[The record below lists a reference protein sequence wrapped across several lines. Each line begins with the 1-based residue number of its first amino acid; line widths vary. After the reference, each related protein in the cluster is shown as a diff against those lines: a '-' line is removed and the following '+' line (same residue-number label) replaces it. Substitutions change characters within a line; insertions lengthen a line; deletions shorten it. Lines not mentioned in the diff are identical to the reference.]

1 MAFTVTLMNLEIII
15 LSKVIRKTKQ
25 IPYDITYMWNLK
37 YDTNE
42 ITYKTDSQRQ
52 QTCGCQ
58 EGGLV
63 AEWIGSLGVADVKYY
78 ILNG

>member
-1 MAFTVTLMNLEIII
+1 
-15 LSKVIRKTKQ
+15 
-25 IPYDITYMWNLK
+25 MWNLK

-42 ITYKTDSQRQ
+42 VIYETDFRQRQ

-63 AEWIGSLGVADVKYY
+63 AEWIGSLGVADAKYY

>member
-1 MAFTVTLMNLEIII
+1 M
-15 LSKVIRKTKQ
+15 

-42 ITYKTDSQRQ
+42 VIYETDFRQRQ

-63 AEWIGSLGVADVKYY
+63 AEWIGNLGVADAKCY

>member
-1 MAFTVTLMNLEIII
+1 
-15 LSKVIRKTKQ
+15 
-25 IPYDITYMWNLK
+25 MWNLK

-63 AEWIGSLGVADVKYY
+63 AEWIGNLGVADAKCY

>member
-1 MAFTVTLMNLEIII
+1 MKLFI
-15 LSKVIRKTKQ
+15 KQ
-25 IPYDITYMWNLK
+25 IHR
-37 YDTNE
+37 
-42 ITYKTDSQRQ
+42 QRQ

-63 AEWIGSLGVADVKYY
+63 AEWIGSLGVAAAKCY